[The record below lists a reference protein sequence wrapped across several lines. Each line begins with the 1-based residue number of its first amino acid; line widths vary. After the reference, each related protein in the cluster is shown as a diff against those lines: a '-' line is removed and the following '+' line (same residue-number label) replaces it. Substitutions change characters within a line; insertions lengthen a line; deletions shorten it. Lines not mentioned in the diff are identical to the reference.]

1 MKRLTRRTVL
11 SGAAGLGAISLL
23 GNINRAEGTE
33 RRPPNILFLLADDLR
48 FDGVGYLNK
57 DARTPNLDRLAKDG
71 VRFLNTFV
79 TTSICCTSRA
89 SIFTG
94 TYARR
99 HGVWD
104 FGTSLPP
111 ALLKNSY
118 PAVLRRAGYR
128 TGFFGK
134 YGVGD
139 YKEGDDQGDGI
150 GPMPHMPAADAANF
164 DVSEDFDRYY
174 DSKDVK
180 REHHNNQMI
189 AERAIAFVQSQPA
202 HHPFCLSLSFKTP
215 HANDVDDLLMGQ
227 YVAEPDM
234 YALYARDIFTE
245 GPTVNDTYQPEFAS
259 GPVGG
264 VPKLND
270 ASFKTLPE
278 FLRTSE
284 SRTRWLG
291 RFSTPFLWQDSVRKY
306 FALVTGMDRAIGQ
319 IMAVLEQKGLA
330 DTTVVFFTSD
340 NGYFLGDYGLS
351 DKWYGYEASI
361 RVPLM
366 IRPLQR
372 PAVQEIA
379 ATTLNIDL
387 APTMLALAGVPI
399 PATMQGRDLSP
410 LWAVRPLSRP
420 WRTDFLYEHYLVGGL
435 HPSVPPEQLA
445 DADKFIP
452 SSEGVRN
459 ERYTYLR
466 YPRQKGENEQ
476 LFDRVADA
484 NELKNIIHTAP
495 PALVKQLRKCTD
507 ELIAQNSLRD

>member
-1 MKRLTRRTVL
+1 V
-11 SGAAGLGAISLL
+11 LGATTLL
-23 GNINRAEGTE
+23 GHRVLGRNR
-33 RRPPNILFLLADDLR
+33 RRPNILFLLADDLR

-57 DARTPNLDRLAKDG
+57 QVRTPNLDRLANDG

-94 TYARR
+94 AYARR

-104 FGTSLPP
+104 FATSIPP
-111 ALLKNSY
+111 TLLKNSY
-118 PAVLRRAGYR
+118 PAVLRRGGYR

-139 YKEGDDQGDGI
+139 YKAGDDQGDGL
-150 GPMPHMPAADAANF
+150 GLMPHMTPEDTANF
-164 DVSEDFDRYY
+164 DVCEDFDRYY
-174 DSKDVK
+174 DPKDVK

-189 AERAIAFVQSQPA
+189 AERAIAFIRSQPTQQ
-202 HHPFCLSLSFKTP
+202 PFCLSLSFKTP

-234 YALYARDIFTE
+234 YALYARDVFTQ
-245 GPTVNDTYQPEFAS
+245 GPTVNDTWQPEFAA

-264 VPKLND
+264 ASKLND
-270 ASFKTLPE
+270 ASFTSLPD
-278 FLRTSE
+278 FVRKSE

-306 FALVTGMDRAIGQ
+306 FALVSGMDRAIGQ
-319 IMAVLEQKGLA
+319 IMGALAEKGLA
-330 DTTVVFFTSD
+330 DETIVLFTSD

-366 IRPLQR
+366 IRPLQT
-372 PAVQEIA
+372 PSMHEVTV
-379 ATTLNIDL
+379 TTLNIDL

-399 PATMQGRDLSP
+399 PRTMQGRDLSP
-410 LWAVRPLSRP
+410 LWANRQLQTP
-420 WRTDFLYEHYLVGGL
+420 WRTDFLYEHYLAGGL
-435 HPSVPPEQLA
+435 HPSISRQQLA
-445 DADKFIP
+445 QADKFIP
-452 SSEGVRN
+452 SSEGVRS

-466 YPRQKGENEQ
+466 YPRQSGENEQ

-495 PALVKQLRKCTD
+495 PELVESLRRRTD
-507 ELIAQNSLRD
+507 QLIAENE

>member
-1 MKRLTRRTVL
+1 MNHMINRRAL
-11 SGAAGLGAISLL
+11 LKGAAALGAVAVA
-23 GNINRAEGTE
+23 GATNHVARRDHE
-33 RRPPNILFLLADDLR
+33 RSNILFLLADDLR

-57 DARTPNLDRLAKDG
+57 QVRTPNLDHLANDG

-104 FGTSLPP
+104 FTTSLT
-111 ALLKNSY
+111 AELLKNSY

-139 YKEGDDQGDGI
+139 YKKGNDQGDGI
-150 GPMPHMPAADAANF
+150 GPWPRVPAKDAANF
-164 DVSEDFDRYY
+164 DAVEDFDNYY
-174 DSKDVK
+174 EPSDVN
-180 REHHNNQMI
+180 REHHNNQRI
-189 AERAIAFVQSQPA
+189 AERAIAFMRSQPA
-202 HHPFCLSLSFKTP
+202 QQPFCLSLSFKTP
-215 HANDVDDLLMGQ
+215 HANDVDDALMGQ

-245 GPTVNDTYQPEFAS
+245 GPTVNDTWQPEFAS

-264 VPKLND
+264 APKLND
-270 ASFKTLPE
+270 ASFKTLPD

-319 IMAVLEQKGLA
+319 IMTVLEQKGLA
-330 DTTVVFFTSD
+330 DNTVVFFTSD

-366 IRPLQR
+366 IRPLQK
-372 PAVQEIA
+372 PAVQEVA
-379 ATTLNIDL
+379 ATALNIDL

-410 LWAVRPLSRP
+410 LWGKRPLDKP
-420 WRTDFLYEHYLVGGL
+420 WRTDFLYEHYLSGL
-435 HPSVPPEQLA
+435 SHLS
-445 DADKFIP
+445 DAAELEKLVP

-476 LFDRVADA
+476 LFDRIVDA
-484 NELKNIIHTAP
+484 TEQKNIIHTAP
-495 PALVKQLRKCTD
+495 AQLVEQLRKRTD
-507 ELIAQNSLRD
+507 ELIAKSA

>member
-1 MKRLTRRTVL
+1 MTTRRNVL
-11 SGAAGLGAISLL
+11 KGAIAVGATSLL
-23 GNINRAEGTE
+23 GRTSSVAAPST
-33 RRPPNILFLLADDLR
+33 RRPNILFLLADDLR
-48 FDGVGYLNK
+48 FDGVGYLSNRV
-57 DARTPNLDRLAKDG
+57 RTPSIDRLAEGG

-79 TTSICCTSRA
+79 TTAICCTSRA

-104 FGTSLPP
+104 FTTKIP
-111 ALLKNSY
+111 ATLIGNSY
-118 PAVLRRAGYR
+118 PALLQKAGYR

-134 YGVGD
+134 YGIGD
-139 YKEGDDQGDGI
+139 YKQGDDQGDGI
-150 GPMPHMPAADAANF
+150 GPMPHLPVEDAANF
-164 DVSEDFDRYY
+164 DVAEDFDRYY
-174 DSKDVK
+174 ASNDVK

-189 AERAIAFVQSQPA
+189 ADKAIAFISSQPA
-202 HHPFCLSLSFKTP
+202 QQPFCLSLSFKTP
-215 HANDVDDLLMGQ
+215 HANDVDDPLMGQ

-245 GPTVNDTYQPEFAS
+245 GPTVNDTYVPEY
-259 GPVGG
+259 GGGIVGG
-264 VPKLND
+264 ASKLND
-270 ASFKTLPE
+270 AAFKTLPN

-319 IMAVLEQKGLA
+319 IMNVLEERELA
-330 DTTVVFFTSD
+330 DDTVVIFTSD

-366 IRPLQR
+366 IRPLQK
-372 PAVQEIA
+372 PAIQEVT

-387 APTMLALAGVPI
+387 APTMLSLAGVPA
-399 PATMQGRDLSP
+399 PVTMQGRDLSQ
-410 LWAVRPLSRP
+410 LWSGRSLPMP
-420 WRTDFLYEHYLVGGL
+420 WRTDFLYEHYLAGL
-435 HPSVPPEQLA
+435 PKYSNEFER
-445 DADKFIP
+445 FIP
-452 SSEGVRN
+452 SSEGLRN

-466 YPRQKGENEQ
+466 YPRQAGENEQ
-476 LFDRVADA
+476 LFDRIADG
-484 NELKNIIHTAP
+484 NELKNIIHAAP
-495 PALVKQLRKCTD
+495 AQVVDRLRRRTD
-507 ELIAQNSLRD
+507 ELIAQNT